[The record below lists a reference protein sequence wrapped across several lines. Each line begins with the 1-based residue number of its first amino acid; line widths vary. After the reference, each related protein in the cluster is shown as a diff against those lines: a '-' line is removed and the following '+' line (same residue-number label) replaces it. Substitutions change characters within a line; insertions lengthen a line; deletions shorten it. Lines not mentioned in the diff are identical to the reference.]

1 MPTHRETKTLPFT
14 ATQMYALVVDIAKY
28 PEFLPWCAGARIIS
42 QTEEMI
48 LAELTIG
55 YKKIRERFTSRVH
68 INNVDKTIHVSYVSG
83 PLKYLRNEW
92 AFTDLS
98 DGNCSVD
105 FFVHFEF
112 SSRILSHLM
121 DMFFDIAFKRMV
133 DAFEKRAI
141 EIYS

>member
-1 MPTHRETKTLPFT
+1 MPTHTETKTLPFT
-14 ATQMYALVVDIAKY
+14 AMQMYALVADIAKY

-42 QTEEMI
+42 RTNDMV

-55 YKKIRERFTSRVH
+55 YKKIQESFTSRVH
-68 INNVDKTIHVSYVSG
+68 LDEANKTIHVSYVSG

-92 AFTDLS
+92 SFTDLPN
-98 DGNCSVD
+98 GQCQVD

-121 DMFFDIAFKRMV
+121 DMFFDVAFRRMV
-133 DAFEKRAI
+133 TSFEVRAK
-141 EIYS
+141 EIYG